1 LNKVIYIL
9 LITAAINFVLAIYS
23 LRYRKSPGIFIYCL
37 LLLAITFYSFG
48 YAFELWSGDT
58 ANILFWLRL
67 EYIGISFIP
76 SLLIMLALHYT
87 GRTKFL
93 KPWVM
98 AILIMY
104 GLVTLLMQF
113 TNFKGLF
120 YLNFNL
126 IYSENL
132 VFADFGHGPWYWVH
146 QVVLNLMLLISTVLY
161 LIHVIRTTGRNRIRA
176 SIMLISCIIPYAIY
190 LIYILGYRPHN
201 LDMNPFSFTL
211 VGFLFALGVF
221 RFQLLEYLPI
231 TMEHVFDSMADGVVI
246 LDNHGN
252 LVSYNQSA
260 TRLYPQL
267 NQRMKGEPLDIL
279 LKGLP
284 PLTELKDGYETEIEI
299 PEKASPALFHTRVV
313 SVKND
318 RNRKKGWTVIFT
330 NVTERRLKENQLVQ
344 KEKVLKRLNA
354 SKDKF
359 LAIIGHDL
367 RNSFHLMIN
376 MSDMLISNIEKD
388 NKEGALKKANIIY
401 DTSVGTY
408 HLLQNLLEWA
418 LIQQKGMQLNKTM
431 QNITALADEEI
442 QALRTLYEQKELTVT
457 HTTEQPVIVM
467 ADREMIKTILRNL
480 ISNAIKYSYPAGNIR
495 ITETSGPES
504 VTVSIGDDG
513 TGMSVEEQDLLFGP
527 EGILSKKGTAAED
540 GTGLGLRLCLEFVQ
554 LHHGNIN
561 VSSQP
566 EKGSTFS
573 FTIPIKGLRD

>member
-1 LNKVIYIL
+1 L

-98 AILIMY
+98 AILFMY